1 MLIII
6 YDTIPVSD
14 PTDQSDRLSL
24 QWSEKTT
31 YVADT
36 ALSQKENN
44 TMHYQTTNHKHIQI
58 MVDIETIIRNDD
70 DYRTGIA

>member
-14 PTDQSDRLSL
+14 PSDQSDRFTL
-24 QWSEKTT
+24 QWSKNTT

-58 MVDIETIIRNDD
+58 MIDIETISRNDD
-70 DYRTGIA
+70 DYRTDIS

>member
-14 PTDQSDRLSL
+14 PTDQLDRLSL

-44 TMHYQTTNHKHIQI
+44 TMHYQTTNQTYSDHGRY
-58 MVDIETIIRNDD
+58 RNDD
-70 DYRTGIA
+70 DYRI